1 MASGTRN
8 DARAVEDLSDRELR
22 DRVTRAERTIA
33 EIDRI
38 DPAEAVRS
46 GKADQTLARYETAI
60 ETVVEAEAMLAERRA
75 EHEHRSLPERLRL
88 RRALERGA
96 RQEHPAM
103 RWLDSARRFAP
114 AELRGETLVAD
125 RLSADDAKALET
137 RQAQARDPGRACD

>member
-60 ETVVEAEAMLAERRA
+60 ETVVEAEAMLAE
-75 EHEHRSLPERLRL
+75 
-88 RRALERGA
+88 
-96 RQEHPAM
+96 
-103 RWLDSARRFAP
+103 
-114 AELRGETLVAD
+114 
-125 RLSADDAKALET
+125 
-137 RQAQARDPGRACD
+137 